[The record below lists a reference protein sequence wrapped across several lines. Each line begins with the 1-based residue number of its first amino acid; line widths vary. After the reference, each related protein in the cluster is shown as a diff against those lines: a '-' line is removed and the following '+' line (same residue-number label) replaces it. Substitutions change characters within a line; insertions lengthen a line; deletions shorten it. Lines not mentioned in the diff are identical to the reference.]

1 MVLLVQT
8 GVKHTV
14 ETEEEMYRVSEAA
27 AEVTTGRFCPEAA
40 VLAVHLVCVML
51 VSVLVIGCLAS
62 AVESLVTAESLPESG
77 DTLLLSTKSEL
88 TDGSIDVAVTVV
100 TAVVMLIVLE

>member
-14 ETEEEMYRVSEAA
+14 ETEEEVYRVSEAA
-27 AEVTTGRFCPEAA
+27 ATGLFCPEAA

-100 TAVVMLIVLE
+100 TAVVMLLVLE

>member
-14 ETEEEMYRVSEAA
+14 ETEEEVYRVSAAA

-51 VSVLVIGCLAS
+51 VSVLVI
-62 AVESLVTAESLPESG
+62 
-77 DTLLLSTKSEL
+77 
-88 TDGSIDVAVTVV
+88 
-100 TAVVMLIVLE
+100 